1 MAPPLKA
8 GFFVKVPAM
17 LRAATIALF
26 LLLAA
31 MPARAQDFDYY
42 TLALSWS
49 PTWCGMERNAD
60 ADQCQPGRRFA
71 FVVHGLWPQFEKG
84 WPQNCGAAER
94 LPERLIDAQLDIMP
108 AKFLVIHQWRK
119 HGTCTGL
126 KAGDYFAEVRER
138 FEAVRIPARY
148 LSPMKSVEV
157 RPAELINDFLK
168 SNKGL
173 TADML
178 SVQCGGKRGGR
189 ARLTELRV
197 CMGKEGGFDR
207 CGENERR
214 SCQADTLVLPPVR

>member
-1 MAPPLKA
+1 M
-8 GFFVKVPAM
+8 F
-17 LRAATIALF
+17 RAAACALF
-26 LLLAA
+26 LLLATI
-31 MPARAQDFDYY
+31 PAPAKDFDYY

-49 PTWCGMERNAD
+49 PTWCGIERNAEE
-60 ADQCQPGRRFA
+60 DQCQPGRRFA
-71 FVVHGLWPQFEKG
+71 FVVHGLWPQYEKG
-84 WPQNCGAAER
+84 WPQNCGPVER
-94 LPERLIDAQLDIMP
+94 LPGHLIDAQLDIMP

-119 HGTCTGL
+119 HGTCSGL
-126 KAGDYFAEVRER
+126 KAGEYFSEVRDR

-148 LSPMKSVEV
+148 LSPAKTVEV
-157 RPAELINDFLK
+157 RPAELINDFIK

-189 ARLTELRV
+189 ARLTELRI
-197 CMGKEGGFDR
+197 CMGKEDGFDR

>member
-1 MAPPLKA
+1 MTRLISRFLIAAFVQVAFLSAAPAK
-8 GFFVKVPAM
+8 
-17 LRAATIALF
+17 
-26 LLLAA
+26 
-31 MPARAQDFDYY
+31 DFDYY

-49 PTWCGMERNAD
+49 PTWCGIERNED
-60 ADQCQPGRRFA
+60 EDQCQPGRRFA
-71 FVVHGLWPQFEKG
+71 FVVHGLWPQYEKG
-84 WPQNCGAAER
+84 WPQNCGAGER

-119 HGTCTGL
+119 HGSCSGL
-126 KAGDYFAEVRER
+126 KAGEYFAEVRER

-148 LSPMKSVEV
+148 LSPAKTVEV
-157 RPAELINDFLK
+157 RPAELINDFIK

-189 ARLTELRV
+189 TRLTELRI
-197 CMGKEGGFDR
+197 CMDKQDGFDR